1 MSSTKPLTSTN
12 TESVL
17 SQGTGCTSSILVTRS
32 TLTSGNVQSANA
44 NTRRVHKTAISLALV
59 AFLAGALT
67 LAYGMH
73 QRANAA
79 PVNPTWQQPVVTI
92 DDAHVVEL
100 AQQWGAPF
108 RVEFAASGA
117 DITVGAQSHADM
129 VGGEATKTVDG
140 DRITGCAITAEDA
153 SDVVMLHELGH
164 CFGLHH
170 DNGASKSLMY
180 WIQGGDSG
188 AAGVTAHDRAALTAL
203 YEGTN

>member
-1 MSSTKPLTSTN
+1 MFTQQVHPVVHPKRVFG
-12 TESVL
+12 VL
-17 SQGTGCTSSILVTRS
+17 AWV
-32 TLTSGNVQSANA
+32 
-44 NTRRVHKTAISLALV
+44 ALV
-59 AFLAGALT
+59 AVLAGLLVAT
-67 LAYGMH
+67 YGLH

-79 PVNPTWQQPVVTI
+79 PVQPTWQQPVVTV
-92 DDAHVVEL
+92 DDARVVEL

-129 VGGEATKTVDG
+129 VGGEATKAVDG
-140 DRITGCAITAEDA
+140 DRITGCTITAEDA
-153 SDVVMLHELGH
+153 SDVVLLHELGH

-188 AAGVTAHDRAALTAL
+188 ASGVTAHDRAALAAL
-203 YEGTN
+203 YEGSN